1 MMTSVVLR
9 GIRKKSLTLRG
20 VDPETCMIVF
30 KNHWTQVLKILEKH
44 EPGRS
49 SVAAFSFLSGHS
61 TSSSSGGLRLGPIP
75 ADEASAVQNYVEHML
90 FLLMEEEAEKGGAMG
105 PILEF
110 VVLEGVLER
119 LFLWSLRRQFTEDMK
134 LEQLRMYQMLLTQG
148 KQPLL
153 HHKPVLRPLMMLL
166 ASCAEPGA
174 DSGGDG
180 GVVEAELVL
189 LLKQLCV
196 SLVKDSSV
204 LELFFHTSEDQG
216 ATNFLIFSL
225 LIPYK
230 HRQGSVGQQARDA
243 LLLIM
248 SLSASEPRVAQ
259 HISHNT
265 YFCPVLATGL
275 SGLYSSLP
283 ARLQVYSEDWN
294 FLEQAD
300 WQQVPALVH
309 FLHSLDFC
317 GAVTKV
323 AHPSISSQLLGY
335 IHEGFLVP
343 VLAPALH
350 KLTLEEVMTTTAYL
364 DLFLRSITEPAL
376 LQTFLSFILLHTHD
390 NVHILDTLVSRVNTP
405 FQLGTVS
412 LALFRTLIGLFCEDV
427 MLQLVFRYLIPCSH
441 LSRKQRCTLHQRD
454 CYSTSAA
461 TFLLLIPSLFSPSY
475 SQSTDLNSD
484 HIHWPKG
491 SDLISDSV
499 GYCRG
504 SDLLSNVNYHHYLC
518 DARQAITVSQRAC
531 RLWSA
536 PYDGVKPPPEGYL
549 ADPPEDEEEI
559 ILRLKRDSICS
570 LVMTPPPTPTSSSDT
585 MSTGNHTGRTSS
597 ALELEWDDIFTDED
611 PAPSL
616 TVNHTLV
623 NGNGVTF
630 GQELHPHL
638 PPQHIQEMQRNA
650 IKLVCG
656 SYVEESE
663 FQDDVLVYD
672 LVAKKDTKVVILEQ
686 MSQSQQD
693 SQQITSTITRMLTK
707 THKSVKESVNNIMW
721 RRSDDVE
728 KEDGEEKNN
737 VLVSLDTNAHII
749 NICDDAGK
757 DKQFLKESFAPRNF
771 IKSNNFLY
779 QKHGHHNSQH
789 LLLNPALSNSSA
801 KSELHSTRN
810 TFLCQYQEL
819 MLSLGVDP
827 DLDDNANDISS
838 FRRRVR
844 ALRQKLEEEDEG
856 LGEEA
861 FVSWSSDEDKEDA
874 LIEEE
879 EEEEG
884 EMIRRHE
891 VPLTE
896 SVESHAGD
904 VLLEQR
910 LPNGTVRSVLTPPP
924 AVVPP
929 CPQIPQHAK
938 SRVFA
943 IVLYAEFLKEL
954 AGVAQEHSIAS
965 DCPDEEE
972 PEPQISY

>member
-1 MMTSVVLR
+1 MRANTNH
-9 GIRKKSLTLRG
+9 
-20 VDPETCMIVF
+20 PVF
-30 KNHWTQVLKILEKH
+30 
-44 EPGRS
+44 
-49 SVAAFSFLSGHS
+49 
-61 TSSSSGGLRLGPIP
+61 
-75 ADEASAVQNYVEHML
+75 
-90 FLLMEEEAEKGGAMG
+90 
-105 PILEF
+105 
-110 VVLEGVLER
+110 
-119 LFLWSLRRQFTEDMK
+119 
-134 LEQLRMYQMLLTQG
+134 
-148 KQPLL
+148 
-153 HHKPVLRPLMMLL
+153 
-166 ASCAEPGA
+166 
-174 DSGGDG
+174 
-180 GVVEAELVL
+180 
-189 LLKQLCV
+189 
-196 SLVKDSSV
+196 
-204 LELFFHTSEDQG
+204 
-216 ATNFLIFSL
+216 
-225 LIPYK
+225 
-230 HRQGSVGQQARDA
+230 
-243 LLLIM
+243 
-248 SLSASEPRVAQ
+248 
-259 HISHNT
+259 
-265 YFCPVLATGL
+265 
-275 SGLYSSLP
+275 
-283 ARLQVYSEDWN
+283 
-294 FLEQAD
+294 
-300 WQQVPALVH
+300 
-309 FLHSLDFC
+309 
-317 GAVTKV
+317 
-323 AHPSISSQLLGY
+323 
-335 IHEGFLVP
+335 
-343 VLAPALH
+343 
-350 KLTLEEVMTTTAYL
+350 
-364 DLFLRSITEPAL
+364 
-376 LQTFLSFILLHTHD
+376 
-390 NVHILDTLVSRVNTP
+390 
-405 FQLGTVS
+405 
-412 LALFRTLIGLFCEDV
+412 
-427 MLQLVFRYLIPCSH
+427 
-441 LSRKQRCTLHQRD
+441 
-454 CYSTSAA
+454 
-461 TFLLLIPSLFSPSY
+461 
-475 SQSTDLNSD
+475 
-484 HIHWPKG
+484 

-518 DARQAITVSQRAC
+518 DARQAITVSQRLVCLIFCLFENIKNVEAFCCKRVIFRLLLECFFNSSLRAC

-721 RRSDDVE
+721 RRSNDVE

-827 DLDDNANDISS
+827 DLDDNTNDISS

-891 VPLTE
+891 VPLTGGFTCY
-896 SVESHAGD
+896 SNGD
-904 VLLEQR
+904 LVHR
-910 LPNGTVRSVLTPPP
+910 Y
-924 AVVPP
+924 
-929 CPQIPQHAK
+929 H
-938 SRVFA
+938 
-943 IVLYAEFLKEL
+943 
-954 AGVAQEHSIAS
+954 
-965 DCPDEEE
+965 
-972 PEPQISY
+972 